1 MSGTVISP
9 LKIFQEGIL
18 HLGKGKTI
26 VFDITKGGGEG

>member
-9 LKIFQEGIL
+9 LKIFQKGIS

-26 VFDITKGGGEG
+26 VFDKTKGGGAG